1 MEKMDMHARNE
12 YLKVLR
18 ERYFK
23 ARNKREKTEVLD
35 EYYRNTGQNRKYV
48 IGKMW
53 SERGTKK
60 PRVRG
65 ERYDGEVKAV
75 LAEAWSA
82 RGGFDCPCGQ
92 RLKPALETEIER
104 LRELGEIHC
113 SDETVQKLKEISPA
127 TIDRKL
133 RREKEVKHLEKRKGH
148 PKPGSQLKQ
157 KIAIRLTD
165 WDTSEVGNV
174 EVDLV
179 EHCGSSPEGPFL
191 NTVSYTKHTRERTE
205 VRKYIHIRNQNLV
218 RSGS

>member
-23 ARNKREKTEVLD
+23 ARTKREKTALLD
-35 EYYRNTGQNRKYV
+35 EYCQNTGQNRKCV

-53 SERGTKK
+53 SGEGTHSK
-60 PRVRG
+60 PPKVR
-65 ERYDGEVKAV
+65 EQRYDGEVKAV
-75 LAEAWSA
+75 LAEVWHIF
-82 RGGFDCPCGQ
+82 GYPCGQ
-92 RLKPALETEIER
+92 RLKLVLETEVER

-113 SDETVQKLKEISPA
+113 SDETVQKLKEISSA

-133 RREKEVKHLEKRKGH
+133 RREKEVKHRENRKGH